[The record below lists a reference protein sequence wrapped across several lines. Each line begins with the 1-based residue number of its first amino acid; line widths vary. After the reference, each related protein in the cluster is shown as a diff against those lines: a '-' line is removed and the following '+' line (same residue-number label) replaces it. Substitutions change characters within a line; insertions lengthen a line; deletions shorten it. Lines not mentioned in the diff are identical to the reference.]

1 MKLTY
6 DEEECF
12 NSLEVAVK
20 RLSDEFLYARTAVKI
35 IGAKE
40 RSKNHFKRLVESDLD
55 HLIFV
60 GIKNYSDVKKRRR
73 FSIKRTYTSLNKN
86 CYY

>member
-40 RSKNHFKRLVESDLD
+40 RSKNHLK
-55 HLIFV
+55 
-60 GIKNYSDVKKRRR
+60 G
-73 FSIKRTYTSLNKN
+73 
-86 CYY
+86 